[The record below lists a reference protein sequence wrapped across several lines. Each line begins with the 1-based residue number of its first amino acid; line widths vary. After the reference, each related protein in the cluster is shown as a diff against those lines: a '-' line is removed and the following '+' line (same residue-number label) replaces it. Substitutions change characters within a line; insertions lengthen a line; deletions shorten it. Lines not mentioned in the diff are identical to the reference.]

1 MSNTPEVNVQRRRKG
16 EKPTGQAVAPRRRD
30 TGGGTGG
37 MGGSS
42 GGGTGGSSFG
52 GGGGGLF
59 KPTRGKMGGCGGIV
73 AIIAIAVLYLLLSG
87 DGGLGGDPG
96 QAPID
101 QPPVTNAEPTQ
112 ILATHTP
119 RATRVPSTTGSGD
132 TWLVMLYQDADDQV
146 LEQDIYLDL
155 NEAERVGSSENVTIV
170 AQLDRFRGGFQGGE
184 DWTSTRRYLVTQD
197 DDFNSIG
204 SELVDDLG

>member
-1 MSNTPEVNVQRRRKG
+1 MYNAGGKVKNLPDKRLHPGGATLAGGKAGP
-16 EKPTGQAVAPRRRD
+16 
-30 TGGGTGG
+30 GGGGG
-37 MGGSS
+37 GGVGGGGGGGGVGGGGGGGGGSS

-59 KPTRGKMGGCGGIV
+59 TPTRGKTGGCGGIV

-87 DGGLGGDPG
+87 GGGLGGAPG

-119 RATRVPSTTGSGD
+119 RATRVPSPTGSGD

-155 NEAERVGSSENVTIV
+155 NEAERG
-170 AQLDRFRGGFQGGE
+170 
-184 DWTSTRRYLVTQD
+184 
-197 DDFNSIG
+197 
-204 SELVDDLG
+204 